1 MLSILCLEDN
11 EILRS
16 KFCQALNDWH
26 FAAKVFGAASIVKA
40 DHILKSN
47 HIDILLADL
56 NVEDGDATETIQSFS
71 QNYPAGL
78 AIVISGISEPSRIL
92 AAISAGAVG
101 YIHKSDSSIQLIG
114 AIEKALDGKSPM
126 SAEIAMHL
134 SVLVQNGNL
143 KLERKQLGK
152 STILTNKETE
162 VIELIS
168 RGLSYSEIARA
179 LKISLNTVPVHV
191 RNIYRK
197 LQTINSL
204 ALFAFSAAS
213 FRSEISLSSSFSSY
227 KKLLLL

>member
-1 MLSILCLEDN
+1 LLTILCLEDN
-11 EILRS
+11 EILRG
-16 KFCQALNDWH
+16 KFCRVLNEWH
-26 FAAKVFGAASIVKA
+26 FAAKVFGAASIAKA
-40 DHILKSN
+40 DQILKSN

-56 NVEDGDATETIQSFS
+56 NVEDGDATITIQSFS
-71 QNYPAGL
+71 KHYPDGL

-134 SVLVQNGNL
+134 CVMLQNGRL
-143 KLERKQLGK
+143 KLERKQVGN

-162 VIELIS
+162 VLELIS
-168 RGLSYSEIARA
+168 QGLSYSEIGKA

-197 LQTINSL
+197 LQTKNRTEAVYEARSL
-204 ALFAFSAAS
+204 GILD
-213 FRSEISLSSSFSSY
+213 
-227 KKLLLL
+227 

>member
-1 MLSILCLEDN
+1 VLSILCLEDN

>member
-179 LKISLNTVPVHV
+179 LRISLNTVPVHV

-197 LQTINSL
+197 LQTNNRTEAVYEARNLGILN
-204 ALFAFSAAS
+204 
-213 FRSEISLSSSFSSY
+213 
-227 KKLLLL
+227 

>member
-1 MLSILCLEDN
+1 LLTILCLEDN

-16 KFCQALNDWH
+16 KFCRALNEWH
-26 FAAKVFGAASIVKA
+26 FAAKVFGAASIAKA
-40 DHILKSN
+40 DQILKSN

-56 NVEDGDATETIQSFS
+56 NVEDGDATRTIQSFS
-71 QNYPAGL
+71 KHYPDGL

-134 SVLVQNGNL
+134 CVMLQNGRL
-143 KLERKQLGK
+143 KLERKQVGN

-162 VIELIS
+162 VLELIS
-168 RGLSYSEIARA
+168 QGLSYSEIGKA

-197 LQTINSL
+197 LQTKNRTEAVYEARSL
-204 ALFAFSAAS
+204 GILD
-213 FRSEISLSSSFSSY
+213 
-227 KKLLLL
+227 

>member
-1 MLSILCLEDN
+1 VLSILCLEDN

-26 FAAKVFGAASIVKA
+26 FAASVFGAASIVKA

-71 QNYPAGL
+71 QNFPAGL

-134 SVLVQNGNL
+134 CVLVQNGNL

-162 VIELIS
+162 LIELIS

-197 LQTINSL
+197 LQTNNRTEAVYEARNLGILN
-204 ALFAFSAAS
+204 
-213 FRSEISLSSSFSSY
+213 
-227 KKLLLL
+227 

>member
-1 MLSILCLEDN
+1 VLSILCLEDN

-26 FAAKVFGAASIVKA
+26 FAASVFGAASIVKA

-101 YIHKSDSSIQLIG
+101 YIHTCW
-114 AIEKALDGKSPM
+114 
-126 SAEIAMHL
+126 
-134 SVLVQNGNL
+134 V
-143 KLERKQLGK
+143 
-152 STILTNKETE
+152 
-162 VIELIS
+162 
-168 RGLSYSEIARA
+168 
-179 LKISLNTVPVHV
+179 
-191 RNIYRK
+191 
-197 LQTINSL
+197 
-204 ALFAFSAAS
+204 
-213 FRSEISLSSSFSSY
+213 
-227 KKLLLL
+227 